1 VRRAVV
7 ATLALASLALASR
20 PAFAHGFGQSYDL
33 PLPLWLYL
41 YGAAAAVLV
50 SFVPIS
56 LFAGWSRSV
65 DDDAYPRLDLLRI
78 GLLRVVLT
86 SQGFLL
92 GLRLLSVA
100 LFLLVILSGL
110 LGEQAESYNFA
121 PTFVWI
127 VWWVG
132 LSFFTAFVGNLW
144 PLVNPWKILF
154 GWADALS
161 RRLLGVGLELREP
174 YPEGWGVWPAVAH
187 YAAFIWVELV
197 FYGSSVPLSIALL
210 TLSYSVVTWI
220 GMAVFGE
227 EVWLRRGEAFSV
239 FFGILGR
246 FAPTEVRVN
255 AREACRECAACGGGK
270 EGCVNCYE
278 CFARARPE
286 DRELDLRPPAVGLA
300 HTEPPPRGGMI
311 FVVLMLAGVAYD
323 GLLATP
329 LWLEI
334 VRLTSLTQTLG
345 LFTMSLAF
353 LAVYLLFVKLSQLS
367 GGGGVRL
374 GLLAVGYVYSLV
386 PIAIAYQVAHYYT
399 YLLIQGQGIIG
410 HLSDPFGWGWNVFGT
425 AGYEI
430 EPGIVDAAFVW
441 YSQVALIVA
450 GHVVAVYL
458 AHLISL
464 RFFGS
469 PGKAIR
475 SQFPML
481 ALMILYTISS
491 LWILSQPI
499 VEDDR
504 AGIEAEAG
512 ASTLREHPEGLEVFL
527 QVDPDSYVQKVA
539 GKEGVLAG
547 DLLVPLVLVEA

>member
-1 VRRAVV
+1 MRRALA
-7 ATLALASLALASR
+7 ATLVLFSLALASR

-41 YGAAAAVLV
+41 YGAGAAVLV

-56 LFAGWSRSV
+56 LFAGGGRPG
-65 DDDAYPRLDLLRI
+65 DGGEGYPRFDLLRI
-78 GLLRVVLT
+78 GPLRAVLT
-86 SQGFLL
+86 SRALIR
-92 GLRLLSVA
+92 GLRLLSVV

-110 LGEQAESYNFA
+110 FGEQSESYNFA

-144 PLVNPWKILF
+144 PLVNPWAMLF
-154 GWADALS
+154 EWADGLA
-161 RRLLGVGLELREP
+161 RRLGGRLELHEP
-174 YPEGWGVWPAVAH
+174 YPEGWGVWPAVAL

-197 FYGSSVPLSIALL
+197 FYGSSVPISIAFLA
-210 TLSYSVVTWI
+210 LSYSVVTWI

-227 EVWLRRGEAFSV
+227 EVWLRRGETFSV
-239 FFGILGR
+239 YFGVLGR
-246 FAPTEVRVN
+246 FAPTEVRVKK
-255 AREACRECAACGGGK
+255 REARRGCGACGRDE

-286 DRELDLRPPAVGLA
+286 DRELDVRPPAVGLA
-300 HTEPPPRGGMI
+300 RPEPPPAGGMS
-311 FVVLMLAGVAYD
+311 FVILMLAGVAYD

-329 LWLEI
+329 VWLEI
-334 VRLTSLTQTLG
+334 VRLTPLTQTLG
-345 LFTMSLAF
+345 LFAMPLAF
-353 LAVYLLFVKLSQLS
+353 LAVYLFFVKLSQLC
-367 GGGGVRL
+367 GGGGARL
-374 GLLAVGYVYSLV
+374 GLLAGAYVYSLV

-399 YLLIQGQGIIG
+399 YLLIQGQGTIS
-410 HLSDPFGWGWNVFGT
+410 HLSDPFGWGWNLFGT

-458 AHLISL
+458 AHLTSV
-464 RFFGS
+464 RFFAT
-469 PGKAIR
+469 PGKALR
-475 SQFPML
+475 SQLPML

-491 LWILSQPI
+491 LWILAQPI

-504 AGIEAEAG
+504 AGPEVPAP
-512 ASTLREHPEGLEVFL
+512 ASTLHDRG
-527 QVDPDSYVQKVA
+527 
-539 GKEGVLAG
+539 
-547 DLLVPLVLVEA
+547 